1 MRSLQWHGRLTS
13 ISNRSPSLPANQGW
27 VQSKSRAL
35 RPVRTNVAVAG
46 GPRPRDEQPSLLVE
60 SDLSA
65 EMAVGDHELDAII
78 LGSALDDILSGT
90 GRE

>member
-1 MRSLQWHGRLTS
+1 
-13 ISNRSPSLPANQGW
+13 
-27 VQSKSRAL
+27 
-35 RPVRTNVAVAG
+35 
-46 GPRPRDEQPSLLVE
+46 LLVE

-90 GRE
+90 GGE